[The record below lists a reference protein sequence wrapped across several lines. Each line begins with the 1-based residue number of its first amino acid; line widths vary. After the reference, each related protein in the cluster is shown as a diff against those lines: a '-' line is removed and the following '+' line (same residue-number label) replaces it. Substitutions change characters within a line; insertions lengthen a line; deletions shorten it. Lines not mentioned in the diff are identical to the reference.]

1 MYFAMGRNL
10 SQLVKSYN
18 CMCIIKLKLLY
29 YLDLWLVMLVKPWGR
44 QRGPRP
50 IQPTAQ
56 LGQHYWGRKER
67 GSPKGGD
74 HMKKTGGGVEWGVE
88 DKCTD
93 RQKDSRGNWYVFKG
107 KVWRIWSFIWCKM
120 TRKEG
125 GDKTDGG
132 KKNSNEQPNN
142 RRSDSQRW
150 TQGE

>member
-74 HMKKTGGGVEWGVE
+74 HMKKTGGGVE
-88 DKCTD
+88 
-93 RQKDSRGNWYVFKG
+93 
-107 KVWRIWSFIWCKM
+107 
-120 TRKEG
+120 
-125 GDKTDGG
+125 
-132 KKNSNEQPNN
+132 
-142 RRSDSQRW
+142 
-150 TQGE
+150 